1 MAEEQD
7 KLLRVVGVSYEL
19 GDFAPT
25 VVLKS
30 AGVGAEAVLDA
41 ARRSGDAPPVVR
53 DPTLVQQLYRIP
65 VDGEVGRE
73 LFPVMAT
80 LLAHVVQ
87 LDRHMEEKLS
97 GANMSDAK

>member
-1 MAEEQD
+1 MNPDD
-7 KLLRVVGVSYEL
+7 KLQRVVGVSYEP
-19 GDFAPT
+19 GEMAPT

-41 ARRSGDAPPVVR
+41 ARRASEPPLVVR
-53 DPTLVQQLYRIP
+53 DAALVEQLYRIP
-65 VDGEVGRE
+65 IDAPVGRE

-87 LDRHMEEKLS
+87 LDRHMQDQGVS
-97 GANMSDAK
+97 Q

>member
-1 MAEEQD
+1 MRDRDDELQ
-7 KLLRVVGVSYEL
+7 RVVGVSYEL
-19 GDFAPT
+19 GDLAPV

-30 AGVGAEAVLDA
+30 AGAGADALLDA
-41 ARRSGDAPPVVR
+41 ARRSGDAPPIVR
-53 DPTLVQQLYRIP
+53 DAALVDQLYRIP

-87 LDRHMEEKLS
+87 LDRHLQEQPP
-97 GANMSDAK
+97 GVNP

>member
-1 MAEEQD
+1 MPDRPE

-19 GDFAPT
+19 GDVAPT

-30 AGVGAEAVLDA
+30 AGAEAEHVLNE
-41 ARRSGDAPPVVR
+41 ARRSAEPPRVVN
-53 DPTLVQQLYRIP
+53 DPALLQQLYRIP
-65 VDGEVGRE
+65 IDGEVGRE

-87 LDRHMEEKLS
+87 LDRHLDEKPS
-97 GANMSDAK
+97 GVSP

>member
-1 MAEEQD
+1 MTPDD
-7 KLLRVVGVSYEL
+7 KLQRVVGVSYEP
-19 GDFAPT
+19 GEMAPT

-41 ARRSGDAPPVVR
+41 ARRASEPPLVVR
-53 DPTLVQQLYRIP
+53 DAALVEQLYRIP
-65 VDGEVGRE
+65 IDAPVGRE

-87 LDRHMEEKLS
+87 LDRHMQDQGVS
-97 GANMSDAK
+97 Q

>member
-1 MAEEQD
+1 MADEQD
-7 KLLRVVGVSYEL
+7 ELLRVVGVSYEL

-30 AGVGAEAVLDA
+30 AGAGAEAVLEA
-41 ARRSGDAPPVVR
+41 ARRGGEGPPVVR
-53 DPTLVQQLYRIP
+53 DAMLVQQLYRIP

-97 GANMSDAK
+97 GAST